1 MVAWGGWGGRM
12 VIKKTPA
19 LVSLIPH
26 ADVTVISNYSY
37 NLCVDS
43 YNDIL
48 FLSGR
53 NCVKDLFMT

>member
-1 MVAWGGWGGRM
+1 MVTK
-12 VIKKTPA
+12 VTPA
-19 LVSLIPH
+19 LGSLNPH

-53 NCVKDLFMT
+53 NCLQDLFMT